1 MFEEKL
7 APLERAGVLELIE
20 PNETEIAPG
29 IVMFPSPGHT
39 PGHMS
44 VRVPSDESEAVILGD
59 VVVHPLQLHDPN
71 LAYVYEVDAAVAAR
85 TRLSLLEELA
95 AEEVVVAAGHLPRGL
110 GRVLRDGNAFGW
122 GEL

>member
-1 MFEEKL
+1 
-7 APLERAGVLELIE
+7 
-20 PNETEIAPG
+20 
-29 IVMFPSPGHT
+29 
-39 PGHMS
+39 MS
-44 VRVPSDESEAVILGD
+44 VRVPSDESESVILGD

-122 GEL
+122 GELRETEGRRSTLPGRLRPDQDECVQDA